1 MKRVLGFVV
10 CCALLCFFVGGC
22 NSETTSENAP
32 AAVTA
37 SSPEQLQSGVVPHN
51 IQIHLS
57 FHKYDMIQLD
67 GLVPSEEGL
76 ENQYKKEGIVQINQV
91 GFEKTDYYFKNDK
104 LEMLSYTKDNVENPD
119 DDFAKLEAY
128 LATAY
133 GEGKIDDTNARKR
146 ISWEN
151 NVLNNGTGYN
161 IILSCYPDR
170 KSISLSILMLL

>member
-1 MKRVLGFVV
+1 MKRVIGFIV
-10 CCALLCFFVGGC
+10 CCALLCFSVAGC
-22 NSETTSENAP
+22 GSEPASENTP
-32 AAVTA
+32 AVVTA

-57 FHKYDMIQLD
+57 FNKYDMIQLD

-91 GFEKTDYYFKNDK
+91 GFEKTDYYFKN
-104 LEMLSYTKDNVENPD
+104 ENPD
-119 DDFAKLEAY
+119 DDFAKLKAY

-133 GEGKIDDTNARKR
+133 GEGKIDDTNTRKR

-151 NVLNNGTGYN
+151 NVLNNGSGYN